1 MGKEHSLYRK
11 KTNYICDCCGGDTSK
26 GVIIKDEIWKE
37 IVDKFESRIF
47 EDPKDNLLCINCL
60 EKFPGRRTP
69 LAALPPRNT
78 LNLAPM

>member
-11 KTNYICDCCGGDTSK
+11 RINYVCDCCGGDTSK

-47 EDPKDNLLCINCL
+47 
-60 EKFPGRRTP
+60 
-69 LAALPPRNT
+69 
-78 LNLAPM
+78 

>member
-47 EDPKDNLLCINCL
+47 EDP
-60 EKFPGRRTP
+60 
-69 LAALPPRNT
+69 
-78 LNLAPM
+78 